1 MISIRGLLTGV
12 DNLRVMASTL
22 ENLNRIQE
30 KPIPDRFSEF
40 EGDNVGPNL

>member
-1 MISIRGLLTGV
+1 MILIRALLTGV

-22 ENLNRIQE
+22 ENLNRVE
-30 KPIPDRFSEF
+30 VKPMPDRFSEF